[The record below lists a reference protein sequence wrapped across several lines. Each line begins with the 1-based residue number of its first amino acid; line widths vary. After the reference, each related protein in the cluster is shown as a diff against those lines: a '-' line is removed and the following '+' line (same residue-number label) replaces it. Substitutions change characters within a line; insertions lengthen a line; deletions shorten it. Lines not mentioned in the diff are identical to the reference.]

1 MQIYEPQAS
10 TARVLSRAACW
21 LWGLCLGLAACA
33 AHRAG
38 QAYLHSDTAALCLKA
53 SREDMQPWVDQN
65 TRLVAADRWID
76 SSTTFSLGGV
86 HFVMQPVGPAH
97 TAEDLV
103 VVVLPQQQVL
113 IGGDLVFNDRIPFVG
128 TADSG
133 RWIQALQR
141 LLALGVQTIVP
152 GHGPVSRNAG
162 ADLPLTAD
170 YLQHLRTTMG
180 AAARTLEPFEE
191 AYAKADWSRFQHLPL
206 FRAANRINAYN
217 T

>member
-1 MQIYEPQAS
+1 M
-10 TARVLSRAACW
+10 
-21 LWGLCLGLAACA
+21 
-33 AHRAG
+33 
-38 QAYLHSDTAALCLKA
+38 
-53 SREDMQPWVDQN
+53 
-65 TRLVAADRWID
+65 
-76 SSTTFSLGGV
+76 
-86 HFVMQPVGPAH
+86 
-97 TAEDLV
+97 

-162 ADLPLTAD
+162 ADLQLTAD